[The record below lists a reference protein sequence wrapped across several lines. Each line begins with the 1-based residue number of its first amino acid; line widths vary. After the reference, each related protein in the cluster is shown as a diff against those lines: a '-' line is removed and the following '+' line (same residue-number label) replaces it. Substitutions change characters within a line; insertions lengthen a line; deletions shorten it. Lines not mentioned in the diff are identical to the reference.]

1 MSAAPPSALAA
12 PAARRRPWTWEHVL
26 LAWLLAMGVAVAC
39 TLVRFPPG
47 VPLRP
52 VRVPPP
58 AWRARLGARWVL
70 VAARR
75 ERALVAGWLVAPLA
89 AACVTGAW
97 AVARVRARGRRE
109 R

>member
-1 MSAAPPSALAA
+1 MASA
-12 PAARRRPWTWEHVL
+12 PAARPRRRWTWEHVL
-26 LAWLLAMGVAVAC
+26 LAWLLAMGAAVAC

-58 AWRARLGARWVL
+58 AWRERVGPRWVVL
-70 VAARR
+70 TARR
-75 ERALVAGWLVAPLA
+75 ERALVLGWVVAPLA

-97 AVARVRARGRRE
+97 AAGRLRGPRE

>member
-1 MSAAPPSALAA
+1 MT
-12 PAARRRPWTWEHVL
+12 RRWTWEHVL
-26 LAWLLAMGVAVAC
+26 LVWLLAMGTAVAC

-58 AWRARLGARWVL
+58 AWRARMGPQWVVR
-70 VAARR
+70 VAQR
-75 ERALVAGWLVAPLA
+75 ERALVVGWVAAPLA

-97 AVARVRARGRRE
+97 VVARVRSR
-109 R
+109 